1 LYSAVD
7 HSFFVVLFNLQE
19 VKMVLIDADVNLQ
32 VANTLI
38 NKVKEQAIG
47 MQIDKNQKPGEQ
59 FISLLA
65 KALVDVMGE
74 AQAPLLRRSDNRP
87 NIILLLGLQG
97 AGKTTVAA
105 KLANLITK
113 QQYGKKILLVAAD
126 VYRPAA
132 IEQLQT
138 LGARLGVD
146 VYSEGQGN
154 SPVSIC
160 RRAFAKATAEGY
172 DTIIVDTAGR
182 QVVDKPLMDEL
193 KQIKGAIL
201 PDEVLL
207 VVDAMIG
214 QEAATL
220 TAK

>member
-1 LYSAVD
+1 
-7 HSFFVVLFNLQE
+7 
-19 VKMVLIDADVNLQ
+19 M
-32 VANTLI
+32 
-38 NKVKEQAIG
+38 
-47 MQIDKNQKPGEQ
+47 
-59 FISLLA
+59 
-65 KALVDVMGE
+65 
-74 AQAPLLRRSDNRP
+74 
-87 NIILLLGLQG
+87 
-97 AGKTTVAA
+97 AA